1 MVIMLSMMVILLS
14 MSVANYFVKVAL
26 EIILV
31 LVVDDDFVVDI
42 FGQFIMVCFL

>member
-1 MVIMLSMMVILLS
+1 MLSMMVILLS

-42 FGQFIMVCFL
+42 FGQFIMVRFL